1 MSIYCCMN
9 SANKSPLS
17 LRSTSSNCHVLFGYL
32 IVLCTYHLTIAQ
44 QARDAVAVTSTRC
57 RGCHEHGTPWLS
69 WARDAVAVTSTRCR
83 GCHEHKMPWLSWA
96 RDAVAVM
103 STRCL
108 GCHEHGTPWLSWAR
122 DAVAVMSTGCR
133 GCHEHGTPWLSWAR
147 DAVAVMSTG
156 CLGCHEHGTPWLSWA
171 RDAMAVM
178 STGRRGCHEQT
189 SDQCT
194 TNHVDVNWTVT
205 VTMIIRFRLTSEL
218 NVNNTACS
226 CARERSYMR
235 TTVADGHKF
244 SAVRCL
250 RRKLLDQS

>member
-69 WARDAVAVTSTRCR
+69 WARDALAVI
-83 GCHEHKMPWLSWA
+83 
-96 RDAVAVM
+96 
-103 STRCL
+103 
-108 GCHEHGTPWLSWAR
+108 
-122 DAVAVMSTGCR
+122 STGC
-133 GCHEHGTPWLSWAR
+133 
-147 DAVAVMSTG
+147 
-156 CLGCHEHGTPWLSWA
+156 
-171 RDAMAVM
+171 
-178 STGRRGCHEQT
+178 RGCHEQT